1 MTNHSEPSPPACTC
15 LPPWP
20 ALTTVI
26 EGVIHP
32 VVPAPAH
39 TPASA
44 LYLAHCTGCGTVYT
58 GPWKRL
64 TPAPRAA

>member
-1 MTNHSEPSPPACTC
+1 MTDHSQTAATACTC
-15 LPPWP
+15 LPAWP

-26 EGVIHP
+26 EGIVHP

-44 LYLAHCTGCGTVYT
+44 LYLARC
-58 GPWKRL
+58 
-64 TPAPRAA
+64 

>member
-1 MTNHSEPSPPACTC
+1 MTSHPAPAPPACAC
-15 LPPWP
+15 RHAWP
-20 ALTTVI
+20 TLTAVI

-39 TPASA
+39 TPTSA
-44 LYLAHCTGCGTVYT
+44 LYLAHCTGCGAAYT

-64 TPAPRAA
+64 TPSSRVA